1 MPVAYTI
8 DPEHRLIYNRVSGP
22 VTRGV
27 LDVVREANTRD
38 ARFDA
43 TFDII
48 LDITDADI
56 RSLRT
61 ADVVN
66 RAQRN
71 DWAPAARRVLVT
83 STPEQ
88 FGLGRLFQSYRTLV
102 DGNAKIFVC
111 SSMAAALEWLGIAD
125 FVPSA
130 LIVVEGADHN
140 R

>member
-1 MPVAYTI
+1 MAVAYTI
-8 DPEHRLIYNRVSGP
+8 DPERRLIYNRISGP
-22 VTRGV
+22 VIRGV
-27 LDVVREANTRD
+27 LDVVRGANIRD

-48 LDITDADI
+48 LDITDADV
-56 RSLRT
+56 RGLRT

-71 DWAPAARRVLVT
+71 DWASGARRVLVT

-88 FGLGRLFQSYRTLV
+88 FGLGRLFQSHRTLV
-102 DGNAKIFVC
+102 DGNAKIFIC
-111 SSMAAALEWLGIAD
+111 SSMSAALDWLGVAD
-125 FVPSA
+125 FVPSD
-130 LIVVEGADHN
+130 LVVVEETDDN